1 MNTIAE
7 VILPLPVKSN
17 FHYRMKAEQQD
28 DALPGKRVLV
38 NFGKSKIY
46 TGLIKQ
52 TFSNE
57 DYQKDEKLKYI
68 EEIID
73 DTPILNQRHL
83 ELFDWIAFYYMCTP
97 GEVLKAALPAGLK
110 PESSLRVKM
119 VEDLQWEHLP
129 LDDKEFILME
139 ALTIQPVLDFREVS
153 KIWNILNPSPRLKI
167 MVGRGLIQTYQ
178 LVEPRYK
185 PKFKTFLKLN
195 EEYASED
202 KMREIF
208 DAIRSPNQE
217 NLMMRVVEAFFKK
230 KMVPQT
236 ETLKELDIASQVVN
250 ALEKKGYLEKV
261 DVQID
266 RIEFFGYK
274 PREKNIVL
282 NEDQQKA
289 FDMIEKAI
297 NEESPKPVLL
307 HGITG
312 SGKTHIG
319 KILADAFA
327 IRFIESEAIF
337 ATLQKE
343 GITTDENQQ
352 RGFDIL
358 EKNIEQALSEHK
370 SVCFEITVFTPY
382 SSKLV
387 NNLRNKY
394 AVEKIRVFAPNE
406 VCLSRIRSRQ
416 SDRHINILEDKI
428 IEINRLSNAQ
438 ELDAKLMIINN
449 NLTAADIQTLFS
461 NTFLKSGWGFSPD

>member
-17 FHYRMKAEQQD
+17 FHYRIKAEQQD

-236 ETLKELDIASQVVN
+236 ET
-250 ALEKKGYLEKV
+250 
-261 DVQID
+261 
-266 RIEFFGYK
+266 
-274 PREKNIVL
+274 
-282 NEDQQKA
+282 
-289 FDMIEKAI
+289 
-297 NEESPKPVLL
+297 
-307 HGITG
+307 
-312 SGKTHIG
+312 
-319 KILADAFA
+319 
-327 IRFIESEAIF
+327 
-337 ATLQKE
+337 
-343 GITTDENQQ
+343 
-352 RGFDIL
+352 
-358 EKNIEQALSEHK
+358 
-370 SVCFEITVFTPY
+370 
-382 SSKLV
+382 
-387 NNLRNKY
+387 
-394 AVEKIRVFAPNE
+394 
-406 VCLSRIRSRQ
+406 
-416 SDRHINILEDKI
+416 
-428 IEINRLSNAQ
+428 
-438 ELDAKLMIINN
+438 
-449 NLTAADIQTLFS
+449 
-461 NTFLKSGWGFSPD
+461 